1 MIPKRVVL
9 ENFLSFAIPAVTFD
23 FTGNDEALWVITGP
37 NGCGKSAV
45 FDGITY
51 ALFECHRGSGSRQKQ
66 DLLMRHGAD
75 GCQVVLEFD
84 FAGHSYRIT
93 RGRSRAGKT
102 TRPLQKLEER
112 SANGEWIALKEGT
125 SGDTLNKWVVG
136 TLGLDYDSF
145 TSSVLLKQGEADK
158 LLSSS
163 KEDRLK
169 ILKGIIGFEHYEALS
184 DRVKTA
190 TSAVRSTVA
199 SLKTRFANLVAVTPE
214 DLAAS
219 QTRADRAETVR
230 LEVSALHA
238 AAIERVG
245 QSKTWQKCHAR
256 FDELTELLAQA
267 DQRASRA
274 TTIRNQK
281 MRVDELGTAMPL
293 LQSLFDGKRELATWQ
308 DTLDDRERQ
317 RSEAESRRDMSRIA
331 SAEARGQVAE
341 HKAVSESIERELAE
355 IVRDILRAKSF
366 HKQAVDL
373 DKLAGEVSRYPVDL
387 PARLLLATEVETSA
401 DGEFRRVESQLTE
414 ARTHLKAAEAE
425 QTEFQDVKA
434 GVDCSRCGQ
443 KVSAEHAA
451 IERTRMA
458 NDVTTWRTRT
468 TERQAIV
475 SVAQEKHAKAK
486 ADLAGFVMQSTERNR
501 FHDKFQTLQSSLTGM
516 GCTSNPA
523 ELVAEQLALE
533 TQEKTLRERFVLA
546 QKEKTAAEAIAIQQE
561 TTGKSAEAELKQ
573 LEPQVAEAMAKRAT
587 LQGAQ
592 TSDAARLSPPWDA
605 QWPTLSAYEVQV
617 LVQELAALRMTPVE
631 SDYRQL
637 LNDDATRGV
646 WREEQDRVQTEID
659 GIVPADRI
667 PSDVAETAR
676 TQAANQLATADTNH
690 RESLRD
696 HENRVQQSSEYQR
709 VSTEL
714 AEAQVRLGVHET
726 LDKLVG
732 KDGIQLDLV
741 REAET
746 EVIALADDTL
756 RRLSNQELSLEVD
769 DEATGRDSK
778 AFALRIRKVG
788 ENPVGVE
795 FISGSQRFRVAVSLA
810 LAIGRFAGGKQ
821 RPIEAVIID
830 EGFGSLD
837 KDGLRA
843 MAENLHELRRTQ
855 ALKRIILVSHQE
867 TFTDQFATGYRL
879 TPTEA
884 GTTVERI
891 G

>member
-9 ENFLSFAIPAVTFD
+9 ENFLSFASPAVEFD
-23 FTGNDEALWVITGP
+23 FTGDDEALWVITGP

-51 ALFECHRGSGSRQKQ
+51 ALFECHRGGRQKQ

-75 GCQVVLEFD
+75 FCQVVLEFD

-93 RGRSRAGKT
+93 RGRCRSGKT
-102 TRPLQKLEER
+102 KRPLQKLEEQ
-112 SANGEWIALKEGT
+112 SANGDWIALKEGT
-125 SGDTLNKWVVG
+125 SSDTLSKWVVE
-136 TLGLDYDSF
+136 TLGLNYDSF
-145 TSSVLLKQGEADK
+145 TTSVLLKQGEADK

-169 ILKGIIGFEHYEALS
+169 ILKGIIGFEHFEALS
-184 DRVKTA
+184 IRVKAATA
-190 TSAVRSTVA
+190 IVRSAAA
-199 SLKTRFANLVAVTPE
+199 SLKTRFATLAIVSPE
-214 DLAAS
+214 ELAAS
-219 QTRADRAETVR
+219 QNRADRAETVR
-230 LEVSALHA
+230 LEMNALHA
-238 AAIERVG
+238 AAIGRVG
-245 QSKTWQKCHAR
+245 QSRTWQKCHAR
-256 FDELTELLAQA
+256 FDELGELLAQA

-281 MRVDELGTAMPL
+281 LRVDELGTVVPL
-293 LQSLFDGKRELATWQ
+293 LQSLCNGKQELTTWQ
-308 DTLDDRERQ
+308 DTLDDREHLRN
-317 RSEAESRRDMSRIA
+317 EATSRRDSSRIA
-331 SAEARGQVAE
+331 FAEARGQVAE
-341 HKAVSESIERELAE
+341 HKAASETTERELAE
-355 IVRDILRAKSF
+355 IVRNIRVVQSF
-366 HKQAVDL
+366 HKQAVEL
-373 DKLAGEVSRYPVDL
+373 DKLAGEVSRNPVDL
-387 PARLLLATEVETSA
+387 PARLMLATEAETSA
-401 DGEFRRVESQLTE
+401 DGEFRRVENQLTE
-414 ARTHLKAAEAE
+414 ARTHLKAAQAE
-425 QTEFQDVKA
+425 QAEFQDVKA

-443 KVSAEHAA
+443 KVTAEHAQA
-451 IERTRMA
+451 ERARMA
-458 NDVTTWRTRT
+458 NDVALWQTRT

-486 ADLAGFVMQSTERNR
+486 TDLAGLQLQSTERNR
-501 FHDKFQTLQSSLTGM
+501 FHDRFQILQSSMAGM
-516 GCTSNPA
+516 GCTSNA
-523 ELVAEQLALE
+523 VELVAEQQALE
-533 TQEKTLRERFVLA
+533 TNEKSMQERFVLA

-561 TTGKSAEAELKQ
+561 AIGKSAELELKQ
-573 LEPQVAEAMAKRAT
+573 LESQVADAMAKRAS

-592 TSDAARLSPPWDA
+592 TSDAARLSSPWDA

-617 LVQELAALRMTPVE
+617 LVQELATLRMTPVE
-631 SDYRQL
+631 SEYQQL
-637 LNDDATRGV
+637 VSDEAKRDV
-646 WREEQDRVQTEID
+646 WRDEQARVQAEID
-659 GIVPADRI
+659 GIVPADRVS
-667 PSDVAETAR
+667 SDAAETAR
-676 TQAANQLATADTNH
+676 TQAANQLATAEADH
-690 RESLRD
+690 RESLRS
-696 HENRVQQSSEYQR
+696 HENQMKQSSEYQR

-714 AEAQVRLGVHET
+714 AEAQVRLSVHET

-769 DEATGRDSK
+769 DEATGRDLK

-867 TFTDQFATGYRL
+867 TFTDQFPTGYRL

>member
-9 ENFLSFAIPAVTFD
+9 ENFLSFASPAVTFD
-23 FTGNDEALWVITGP
+23 FTGDDEALWVITGP

-51 ALFECHRGSGSRQKQ
+51 ALFECHRGSDVRKKL
-66 DLLMRHGAD
+66 DLLTRHGTD

-84 FAGHSYRIT
+84 FAGHNFRIT
-93 RGRSRAGKT
+93 RGRSRTGKT
-102 TRPLQKLEER
+102 TRPLQKLEEQ
-112 SANGEWIALKEGT
+112 SANGDWIALKEGT
-125 SGDTLNKWVVG
+125 SSATLTNWVVD

-145 TSSVLLKQGEADK
+145 TTSVLLKQGEADK

-184 DRVKTA
+184 ERVKTA
-190 TSAVRSTVA
+190 TSVVRIAAA
-199 SLKTRFANLVAVTPE
+199 SLKTRFANLVAVSPE

-219 QTRADRAETVR
+219 EIRADRAEAVR
-230 LEVSALHA
+230 LEISKLHA
-238 AAIERVG
+238 DAIERIG
-245 QSKTWQKCHAR
+245 RSRTWQKCRAR
-256 FDELTELLAQA
+256 IDELGELLTQA
-267 DQRASRA
+267 DQRAGRA

-281 MRVDELGTAMPL
+281 LRVDELGTVVPL
-293 LQSLFDGKRELATWQ
+293 LQSLFDGKRELAKWQ
-308 DTLDDRERQ
+308 DTLSDRERQ
-317 RSEAESRRDMSRIA
+317 RSEAESRRDSSRIA
-331 SAEARGQVAE
+331 SIESRGQMAE
-341 HKAVSESIERELAE
+341 HKTASETMERELAE
-355 IVRDILRAKSF
+355 IVRNIRSVQSF

-387 PARLLLATEVETSA
+387 PARLLFATDVETSA
-401 DGEFRRVESQLTE
+401 DGEFRRVENQLTE
-414 ARTHLKAAEAE
+414 ARTHLKAAQAE
-425 QTEFQDVKA
+425 QAEFQDVKA

-443 KVSAEHAA
+443 KVTAEHAQT
-451 IERTRMA
+451 ERARMA
-458 NDVTTWRTRT
+458 TDVALWQTRT

-475 SVAQEKHAKAK
+475 SIAQEKHAKAK
-486 ADLAGFVMQSTERNR
+486 TDLAGLQQQSAERNR
-501 FHDKFQTLQSSLTGM
+501 FHDKFLTLQSSLTGM
-516 GCTSNPA
+516 GCTLNAA
-523 ELVAEQLALE
+523 ELVAEKQTLE
-533 TQEKTLRERFVLA
+533 TNEKSTRERFTLA
-546 QKEKTAAEAIAIQQE
+546 QKEKIAAEAIAVQQE
-561 TTGKSAEAELKQ
+561 TIGKSAELELKQ
-573 LEPQVAEAMAKRAT
+573 LESQVSEATAKRAS

-592 TSDAARLSPPWDA
+592 TSDALRLSSPWDA
-605 QWPTLSAYEVQV
+605 QWPMLSAYELQV
-617 LVQELAALRMTPVE
+617 LVQELATLRMSPIE
-631 SDYRQL
+631 SDYQQL
-637 LNDDATRGV
+637 VSDDAKRDV
-646 WREEQDRVQTEID
+646 WRDEQHRVQAEID

-667 PSDVAETAR
+667 LPDIAEAAR
-676 TQAANQLATADTNH
+676 TQAANRLASADADH

-696 HENRVQQSSEYQR
+696 HENRMKQMSEYKH
-709 VSTEL
+709 VSIEL
-714 AEAQVRLGVHET
+714 AEAQSRFIVHET
-726 LDKLVG
+726 LDKSLG
-732 KDGIQLDLV
+732 DKGIQLDLV

-756 RRLSNQELSLEVD
+756 RLLSNQELSLEVD
-769 DEATGRDSK
+769 DEVTGHDLK
-778 AFALRIRKVG
+778 AFALRIRKAG

-795 FISGSQRFRVAVSLA
+795 FISGSQRFRVAVSMA

-843 MAENLHELRRTQ
+843 MADNLHELRRTQ

-879 TPTEA
+879 TPSEA

>member
-9 ENFLSFAIPAVTFD
+9 ENFLSFASPAVTFD
-23 FTGNDEALWVITGP
+23 FTGDDEALWVITGP

-51 ALFECHRGSGSRQKQ
+51 ALFECHRGGRQKQ
-66 DLLMRHGAD
+66 ELLMRHGAD
-75 GCQVVLEFD
+75 FCQVVLEFD

-93 RGRSRAGKT
+93 RGRNRSGRT
-102 TRPLQKLEER
+102 TKPIQKLEEQ
-112 SANGEWIALKEGT
+112 SANGDWIALKEGT
-125 SGDTLNKWVVG
+125 SGDTLNKWVIS
-136 TLGLDYDSF
+136 TLGLEYDSF
-145 TSSVLLKQGEADK
+145 TSSVLLKQGEATK

-163 KEDRLK
+163 KEERLA

-184 DRVKTA
+184 ERVKTA
-190 TSAVRSTVA
+190 TSAVRSA
-199 SLKTRFANLVAVTPE
+199 ASSLKMRFATLAVVSPE
-214 DLAAS
+214 DLIAS
-219 QTRADRAETVR
+219 QNRADRAEAVR
-230 LEVSALHA
+230 LEVSGLHA

-245 QSKTWQKCHAR
+245 QSRTWQKCHAR
-256 FDELTELLAQA
+256 FDELGELLTQA
-267 DQRASRA
+267 DQRAGRA

-281 MRVDELGTAMPL
+281 LRVDELGTVVPL
-293 LQSLFDGKRELATWQ
+293 LQSLCNGKRELATWQ
-308 DTLDDRERQ
+308 DTLSDREHLRN
-317 RSEAESRRDMSRIA
+317 EATSRRDSSHIA
-331 SAEARGQVAE
+331 SAEARGKVAE
-341 HKAVSESIERELAE
+341 HKATAETMERELADV
-355 IVRDILRAKSF
+355 VRSIRSVQSF
-366 HKQAVDL
+366 HKQAVEL

-387 PARLLLATEVETSA
+387 PARLMLATETETSA
-401 DGEFRRVESQLTE
+401 DGEFRRVENQLTE
-414 ARTHLKAAEAE
+414 ARTHLKTAQAE
-425 QTEFQDVKA
+425 QVEFQDLKA

-443 KVSAEHAA
+443 KVSAEHAQA
-451 IERTRMA
+451 ERARMA
-458 NDVTTWRTRT
+458 ADVALWQTRT

-475 SVAQEKHAKAK
+475 SVAQEKHTKAK
-486 ADLAGFVMQSTERNR
+486 TALAGLQQQSAERNR
-501 FHDKFQTLQSSLTGM
+501 FHDKFQTLQSSLTEM
-516 GCTSNPA
+516 GCTSNAA
-523 ELVAEQLALE
+523 ELVAEQFTLE
-533 TQEKTLRERFVLA
+533 TQEKSTRERFTLA
-546 QKEKTAAEAIAIQQE
+546 QKDKIAAEAVAVQQE
-561 TTGKSAEAELKQ
+561 AIGKSAEIEIKQ
-573 LEPQVAEAMAKRAT
+573 FESQVAEAMAKRAS
-587 LQGAQ
+587 LQGSQA
-592 TSDAARLSPPWDA
+592 SDAARLSSPWDV
-605 QWPTLSAYEVQV
+605 QWPTFSAYEVQV
-617 LVQELAALRMTPVE
+617 LVQELATLRMTPVE
-631 SDYRQL
+631 SEYQQL
-637 LNDDATRGV
+637 VSDDAKRDV
-646 WREEQDRVQTEID
+646 WRDEQARVQAEID
-659 GIVPADRI
+659 GIVPADRVS
-667 PSDVAETAR
+667 SDAAETAR
-676 TQAANQLATADTNH
+676 TQAANQLATAEADH
-690 RESLRD
+690 RESLRS
-696 HENRVQQSSEYQR
+696 HENRMKQSSEYQR

-714 AEAQVRLGVHET
+714 AEAQVRLGIHET
-726 LDKLVG
+726 LDKSVG

-769 DEATGRDSK
+769 DDVLK

-788 ENPVGVE
+788 ENPVGVD